1 MRLSIPA
8 LVAISA
14 LALGACSS
22 GDATDSGS
30 STSSSSSSDTTRATP
45 SDADEAKDDEAKAA
59 AAKDDGNA
67 TAEREGV
74 VYFGQTYDWPSV
86 GVSVKVER
94 DGFYNGGEQ
103 YGPRFKFTMKNTGDK
118 PYDISLPGINAQV
131 DDAEAE
137 EIWDDAAGLEGNP
150 GTVILSG
157 KSTTYTS
164 VWEGSKASAVII
176 SVQPDMETEAAYFT
190 DKGAL

>member
-1 MRLSIPA
+1 MRRSIPTLA
-8 LVAISA
+8 VISV
-14 LALGACSS
+14 LALGACSAD
-22 GDATDSGS
+22 GATDSGS
-30 STSSSSSSDTTRATP
+30 STSSSSSS
-45 SDADEAKDDEAKAA
+45 SSEAA
-59 AAKDDGNA
+59 AAKNDGNA

-86 GVSVKVER
+86 GLSVKIER
-94 DGFYNGGEQ
+94 DGFYNGEQQ

-118 PYDISLPGINAQV
+118 PYDIGTPGINTQV
-131 DDAEAE
+131 DDADAE
-137 EIWDDAAGLEGNP
+137 EIWDDTKGMEGNP
-150 GTVILSG
+150 GTVVLPG

-190 DKGAL
+190 DKGAV